1 MATKIDTIKL
11 GTSEYEIDLKS
22 TATPS
27 IASLSTSGAVTVGGN
42 LTVTGTSNLSDVNI
56 NGTIYSNN
64 VKQRLFS
71 YYEGTTY
78 GECYSISSPD
88 ATAEGHGYSI
98 QIGESGF
105 TVDSGD
111 PTLEGLGS
119 DNLLLVNNEKFEYL
133 PRPITSISM
142 PTISLGGYLNLKS
155 NTSTSTAKF
164 IFKSEGS
171 SQSSIKE
178 TGIFLVIPCNQ
189 NSDGTHY
196 LYNPISTGSSTYTM
210 SKTRLYGLS
219 VLCVRTYSSTVFWR
233 VLGLTSAD
241 YLATGNFPVNS
252 SYSSLSLYLNLDSSY
267 VIKISK

>member
-27 IASLSTSGAVTVGGN
+27 IASLTTSTLTTST
-42 LTVTGTSNLSDVNI
+42 LTVNGTSNLKDVNI
-56 NGTIYSNN
+56 NGTVYSNN

-71 YYEGTTY
+71 YYNGSTY

-88 ATAEGHGYSI
+88 ATAGGQGYSI

-111 PTLEGLGS
+111 PTLNSDFNDS
-119 DNLLLVNNEKFEYL
+119 DNLLLVNQTQFQYQ
-133 PRPITSISM
+133 PRPIDSISM
-142 PTISLGGYLNLKS
+142 PTITLGGYLNLNS
-155 NTSTSTAKF
+155 NTSPSTSKF

-178 TGIFLVIPCNQ
+178 TGIFLVIPCDADSN
-189 NSDGTHY
+189 GTHF
-196 LYNPISTGSSTYTM
+196 LFNPKATASNTYTM

-219 VLCVRTYSSTVFWR
+219 VLTVSKDSSKVYWR
-233 VLGLTSAD
+233 VLGLTSENN
-241 YLATGNFPVNS
+241 LTSGNFPVNS
-252 SYSSLSLYLNLDSSY
+252 SYSNLSLFLDLKYSY